1 MPPALRL
8 VARLRDDG
16 VLDPRLARSVYRKEA
31 FNRRAGGAKGSEHL
45 SNIAI
50 DFDLPRSEHNVAQ
63 LWAFWRE
70 HGPAQN
76 IRARFLY
83 AACNSYRYRGLSHVG
98 QRSYLAHIV
107 MQQNAAVDTNVVSQK
122 YIDAFS

>member
-70 HGPAQN
+70 HGPAQS
-76 IRARFLY
+76 IGLGFYTPPAIHIDTAGYRTWGSDHTWRTSL
-83 AACNSYRYRGLSHVG
+83 CNRTPR
-98 QRSYLAHIV
+98 
-107 MQQNAAVDTNVVSQK
+107 
-122 YIDAFS
+122 